1 MALSKKIGGITM
13 KIFISHSTKDWDIVA
28 RLSSFL
34 ESLSDNI
41 EVFCSSD
48 SGAIPTGNDF
58 IQTITTELETCDAF
72 LPLISD
78 HYFKSKFCMIE
89 LGFAYSQLHKLDNEE
104 RQRYIYPFCIPPLG
118 SNALQGTP
126 LGNIEAAQIDSVE
139 GFRSILENTQD
150 FQSGRNRRI
159 HSFVESIRSLLLARK
174 DFFADAS
181 IDVFCSDNV
190 DFKDK
195 YDYVSFSRMESETTF
210 NFNLD
215 PYECGGA
222 RPNFV
227 SLVYGFIDQID
238 LAQVLAV
245 NENSSVDFEI
255 RSFTNS
261 LSKIDVEFKFSD
273 NNRILKVLHLP
284 IHYGRNS
291 FSVPL
296 AEMRSNALK
305 QVSEICFVIHPGD
318 TVENEGM
325 IKISNLR
332 TSMG

>member
-1 MALSKKIGGITM
+1 M
-13 KIFISHSTKDWDIVA
+13 KIFISHSTKDRDIVA

-48 SGAIPTGNDF
+48 SGAILTGNDF
-58 IQTITTELETCDAF
+58 IQAITTELETCDAF

-89 LGFAYSQLHKLDNEE
+89 LGFAYSLLHKLDNKK
-104 RQRYIYPFCIPPLG
+104 RQRYIYPFSIPPLG
-118 SNALQGTP
+118 PDALQGTP
-126 LGNIEAAQIDSVE
+126 LGNIEVAQIDSVE
-139 GFRSILENTQD
+139 GFRSILENNQD
-150 FQSGRNRRI
+150 FQSGRNKRI
-159 HSFVESIRSLLLARK
+159 HSFVEGIRVLLLARK
-174 DFFADAS
+174 DFFADAGV
-181 IDVFCSDNV
+181 DVFCSDNV

-195 YDYVSFSRMESETTF
+195 YDFVSFSQMGAEITF

-215 PYECGGA
+215 PYEQGEV

-227 SLVYGFIDQID
+227 SLAYSFIDQID
-238 LAQVLAV
+238 FAQVLAL
-245 NENSSVDFEI
+245 NENTSVDFEI
-255 RSFTNS
+255 QSFTNS
-261 LSKIDVEFKFSD
+261 LSKIDIEFKFSD
-273 NNRILKVLHLP
+273 NNRILKVFHFP
-284 IHYGRNS
+284 VHYGRNN
-291 FSVPL
+291 FSAPL

-305 QVSEICFVIHPGD
+305 KISEICFVIHPGD

-332 TSMG
+332 VSMG

>member
-1 MALSKKIGGITM
+1 M
-13 KIFISHSTKDWDIVA
+13 KIFISHSTKDRDIVA

-58 IQTITTELETCDAF
+58 IQTITTELETGDAF

-89 LGFAYSQLHKLDNEE
+89 LGFAYSKLHELDSKE
-104 RQRYIYPFCIPPLG
+104 RPKYIYPFCIPPLG

-126 LGNIEAAQIDSVE
+126 LGNIETAQIDDAN
-139 GFRSILENTQD
+139 GFRSILENNQD
-150 FQSGRNRRI
+150 FQSGRNKRI
-159 HSFVESIRSLLLARK
+159 HSFVEGIRALLLARK
-174 DFFADAS
+174 DFFAEANV
-181 IDVFCSDNV
+181 DVFCSENV

-195 YDYVSFSRMESETTF
+195 YDFVSFSRMESETTF

-215 PYECGGA
+215 PYETGGA
-222 RPNFV
+222 RPNFI
-227 SLVYGFIDQID
+227 SLVYSFIDQID
-238 LAQVLAV
+238 FAQVLSL
-245 NENSSVDFEI
+245 NENSSIEFEI
-255 RSFTNS
+255 QSFTNS

-273 NNRILKVLHLP
+273 NNRILKTFHFPV
-284 IHYGRNS
+284 HYGRNK
-291 FSVPL
+291 FSVAL

-305 QVSEICFVIHPGD
+305 QISEICFVIHPGD

-325 IKISNLR
+325 IKINNLR
-332 TSMG
+332 TSLE

>member
-1 MALSKKIGGITM
+1 M
-13 KIFISHSTKDWDIVA
+13 IFQTRPSHSTKDRDIVA
-28 RLSSFL
+28 RLSGFL
-34 ESLSDNI
+34 ESLSDSI

-58 IQTITTELETCDAF
+58 IQTITTELESCDAF
-72 LPLISD
+72 LPLISEY
-78 HYFKSKFCMIE
+78 YFKSKFCMIE
-89 LGFAYSQLHKLDNEE
+89 LGFAYSQLHKLNSME

-118 SNALQGTP
+118 TNALQGTP

-139 GFRSILENTQD
+139 GFRSILENIQD
-150 FQSGRNRRI
+150 FQSGRNKRI
-159 HSFVESIRSLLLARK
+159 RSFVEAIRPLLLVRNNI
-174 DFFADAS
+174 FAEAN
-181 IDVFCSDNV
+181 VVVCCSNNV
-190 DFKDK
+190 DFKDEH
-195 YDYVSFSRMESETTF
+195 DFVSFSRMESDTTF

-215 PYECGGA
+215 PYERGGA

-227 SLVYGFIDQID
+227 SLVYSFVDQFD
-238 LAQVLAV
+238 LAQFLSL

-255 RSFTNS
+255 HSFTNS
-261 LSKIDVEFKFSD
+261 LSKIDVELKFSN
-273 NNRILKVLHLP
+273 NNRPLKTFCFP
-284 IHYGRNS
+284 IHYGMNS

-305 QVSEICFVIHPGD
+305 QISEICFVIHPGY

-332 TSMG
+332 ISMG